1 MSSAA
6 GKPGRRDEIAALVIE
21 KGEVRIDD
29 LVQAFGVSRMTIH
42 RHIEDLA
49 RQGVLRKLHGAVSAQ
64 PSGVYESLIAWRE
77 THAAGAKAALAR
89 AALAEIQPGQAV
101 ILDDSTTVAAL
112 GPHLGQIDPLT
123 VITNSL
129 GMMQR
134 LSGPEGPQLIALG
147 GDYHPTYNAFIGH
160 LCETALAGLHVNLA
174 ICSASGVSGATALI
188 QDARAVRVKQAMLK
202 AASRRVLL
210 LDHTKFG
217 KLALHRFADLTEFDA
232 VYVDRGLPDATERD
246 LRAAGVPLI
255 LVDENE

>member
-1 MSSAA
+1 MTAPS
-6 GKPGRRDEIAALVIE
+6 RRDEIAAMVIA
-21 KGEVRIDD
+21 KGGVRIDD

-64 PSGVYESLIAWRE
+64 PSVVYESAIAWRE
-77 THAAGAKAALAR
+77 THAAKAKAALAR
-89 AALAEIQPGQAV
+89 AALAEIQPGQSV
-101 ILDDSTTVAAL
+101 ILDDSTTVAAI
-112 GPHLGQIDPLT
+112 GPHLHRIDPLT
-123 VITNSL
+123 VVTNSL

-134 LSGPEGPQLIALG
+134 LGGPEGPQLIALG

-160 LCETALAGLHVNLA
+160 LCESALAGLHVNLV

-202 AASRRVLL
+202 AAARRVVL

-217 KLALHRFADLTEFDA
+217 KLALHRFAELTEFDA
-232 VYVDRGLPDATERD
+232 VYTDRGLPDDTAD
-246 LRAAGVPLI
+246 ALRAAGVPLI
-255 LVDENE
+255 LVDEND